1 MSSQSLSISPNSLD
15 TRISDSTDD
24 KLTIKSE
31 KRFTRS
37 SLSASDISTS
47 NISTSNIS
55 TSNKSMS
62 RNSSYTTSNSS
73 DISSENSNATSVKS
87 SSTVVTTKIT
97 RSTASN
103 ILTKESLRSST
114 SALNRVTPIDESAAK
129 KECLWYRC
137 KYVGH
142 ATDVDDSLLNHIK
155 REHIYSQK
163 DLKRFRCMWRECSV
177 YGKSAFHFNW
187 LERHVIDHIEKNP
200 YMCIFD
206 GCKRKFRT
214 EEVSF

>member
-1 MSSQSLSISPNSLD
+1 
-15 TRISDSTDD
+15 
-24 KLTIKSE
+24 
-31 KRFTRS
+31 
-37 SLSASDISTS
+37 
-47 NISTSNIS
+47 
-55 TSNKSMS
+55 MS